1 MKKIIAVIMSV
12 ALIGIAGSAFAS
24 AQSTSGSYAQQGQ
37 GQGQGQSQTFSPS
50 MENVGNS
57 AVVFKDSFNGSKPI
71 RYTPVASDVKYQ
83 GLSPQMFSRPE
94 PDKGENFIAA
104 KTLVD
109 LMGAW
114 KVSEIN
120 DEDIDESEIFVDLT
134 MVGTAEA
141 NDQDIDDDT
150 VNFALKGSP
159 ESKSIRSGHK
169 TIALGTIKC
178 DEDDINS
185 AELFMVLAKKAYAVG
200 AHNVIL
206 LSEGIKIELES
217 SGWGL
222 GFSYNYAS
230 VNSDLYGQ
238 GSVGAG
244 GTGISGGSASYK
256 KMPYLTF
263 ALLD

>member
-1 MKKIIAVIMSV
+1 MKKILSIIMTIAF
-12 ALIGIAGSAFAS
+12 IGFAVSAFAGAS
-24 AQSTSGSYAQQGQ
+24 SVSGSYSNQQQ
-37 GQGQGQSQTFSPS
+37 GQGQGQSQTFSPT

-57 AVVFKDSFNGSKPI
+57 AVVFQDSFNGAKPI
-71 RYTPVASDVKYQ
+71 RYTPVASDIQYQ
-83 GLSPQMFSRPE
+83 GLSPQMFARPE

-104 KTLVD
+104 KTLVE

-114 KVSEIN
+114 KISEIN
-120 DEDIDESEIFVDLT
+120 DEDIDESEIFVDMT
-134 MVGTAEA
+134 MVGKAEA
-141 NDQDIDDDT
+141 NDQGDDNDVVT
-150 VNFALKGSP
+150 FALKGSP
-159 ESKSIRSGHK
+159 ESKSIRSAHK

-217 SGWGL
+217 SGWGV

>member
-1 MKKIIAVIMSV
+1 MKKIIAIIMSIAV
-12 ALIGIAGSAFAS
+12 IGLAGNAFAGAS
-24 AQSTSGSYAQQGQ
+24 SVSGSYAQQGQ
-37 GQGQGQSQTFSPS
+37 GQGQGQSQTFSPT

-57 AVVFKDSFNGSKPI
+57 AVVFQDSFNGAKPI
-71 RYTPVASDVKYQ
+71 RYTPVASDIQYQ

-104 KTLVD
+104 KTLVE

-120 DEDIDESEIFVDLT
+120 DEDIDESEIFVDMT
-134 MVGTAEA
+134 MVGKAEA
-141 NDQDIDDDT
+141 SDDADDDT

-159 ESKSIRSGHK
+159 ESKAIRSAHK

-185 AELFMVLAKKAYAVG
+185 AELFMILAKKAYAVG